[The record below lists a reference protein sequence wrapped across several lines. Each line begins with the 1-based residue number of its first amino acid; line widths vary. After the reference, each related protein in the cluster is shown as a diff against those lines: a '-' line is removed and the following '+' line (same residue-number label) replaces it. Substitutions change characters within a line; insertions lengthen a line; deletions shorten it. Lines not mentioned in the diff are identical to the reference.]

1 MLELIR
7 RAQVGKRYIRAEGAI
22 ERFSARVL
30 SVLKS
35 EEREKF
41 PLDFILSAGNSGL
54 VCDEV
59 SVMVMSSMGVS
70 SPELVRVPVSRK
82 AGEKIAIPPD
92 VGELGA
98 ECLFVDDE
106 IRTGSSL
113 FLALKSIKP
122 HLPRKVTVSIVAE
135 NMFFEWTRR
144 ENWVRPLM
152 YSYSEHRGGGTNKMS
167 HILKDKEFS
176 ELSRHSPVHAEK
188 KQILALL
195 LSGMVKEKRDGVFV
209 FTRDVVDHIS
219 ARSSHFS
226 EIKEEV
232 SDRVK
237 RLAVSGIAKY
247 MNGDIKFRDV

>member
-1 MLELIR
+1 MINFIR
-7 RAQVGKRYIRAEGAI
+7 RAQVGEKYIRAEKSI

-41 PLDFILSAGNSGL
+41 PFDFVLSAGNSGL
-54 VCDEV
+54 ICDEV
-59 SVMVMSSMGVS
+59 SAMVMSSMGIK
-70 SPELVRVPVSRK
+70 PPALVRVPVSRK
-82 AGEKIAIPPD
+82 DGEETAPPQE
-92 VGELGA
+92 VGSLGK

-113 FLALKSIKP
+113 FLALKSVKSR
-122 HLPRKVTVSIVAE
+122 LPRTVTVSIVAE

-144 ENWVRPLM
+144 EIWVRPLM
-152 YSYSEHRGGGTNKMS
+152 YSYSEHSGGGTNKMS

-176 ELSRHSPVHAEK
+176 ELSRYSPIHAEK

-209 FTRDVVDHIS
+209 FTSDVVDHIS

-226 EIKEEV
+226 EIKGEV